1 MPRPR
6 KEHAQDTR
14 ALALEAAHRLLNQ
27 HGYLGVSMDAVA
39 DAIGVRKASLYY
51 HFPEGKEQLILE
63 IADGVNAQDASGF
76 AQAIESATS
85 VRERLLALARYVIGE
100 RRQSSVVLR
109 DAMRFMTPDHQQH
122 IYQRFYDGQYAP
134 LHATLEA
141 GVVSGELRP
150 HDLTRSAWAFLGLLS
165 EMTTSEDEP
174 SSEPLAQFIVGLVLD
189 GLSARSSKT

>member
-14 ALALEAAHRLLNQ
+14 ALALEAAHRLLNR

-39 DAIGVRKASLYY
+39 DAIGVRKASLYH

-76 AQAIESATS
+76 THALGSSTV

-109 DAMRFMTPDHQQH
+109 DAMRFMTAEHQQH
-122 IYQRFYDGQYAP
+122 IYRRFYDGQYAP
-134 LHATLEA
+134 LHAVLEA
-141 GVVSGELRP
+141 GVTSGDLRP
-150 HDLTRSAWAFLGLLS
+150 HDTSRSAWAFLGLLS
-165 EMTTSEDEP
+165 EMTVGEDEP

-189 GLSARSSKT
+189 GLSAPPSNI